1 MDSVQKQA
9 AAPAAEASK
18 QTVSLHLTSLGA
30 RALNEFD
37 AWYRKRALARCR
49 ADAPLAGESK
59 QLSTDRF
66 KGQVSRHL
74 PAWLAC
80 MLLLA
85 LVGCGQVITVQPT
98 PTPVPTA
105 TIGVAVVNATDE
117 PTATPAPYT
126 PAPTPTFTVTPTP
139 VFHTIAAGES
149 LLSIANQYNVSVSAL
164 QEANGILDP
173 RSLQI
178 GQQLVVPR
186 EEEALV
192 EADATPTPTPLPVTI
207 ENLHFTENT
216 IGGVWVLGEVHN
228 TTGVALEQVRVGVTL
243 VDDQG
248 AELAKSEALVA
259 LSLVDT
265 DERAPFAILFG
276 SAPENFEQYQAY
288 PVSAVPAYVGSY
300 YRDLA
305 VEELHTES
313 ERYASYTVTGLIR
326 NTGPEEAVDV
336 QVVLTAY
343 DPLNRVI
350 AVQQVTPEHNVVP
363 RGGTTNFTAVLA
375 PVGGPVERIQA
386 EAQGRRLSSQQ

>member
-1 MDSVQKQA
+1 M
-9 AAPAAEASK
+9 
-18 QTVSLHLTSLGA
+18 
-30 RALNEFD
+30 
-37 AWYRKRALARCR
+37 
-49 ADAPLAGESK
+49 
-59 QLSTDRF
+59 
-66 KGQVSRHL
+66 
-74 PAWLAC
+74 
-80 MLLLA
+80 
-85 LVGCGQVITVQPT
+85 VGCGQVVTVKPT

-105 TIGVAVVNATDE
+105 TIGVAVVNATDQ

-139 VFHTIAAGES
+139 VFHTIGDGQS
-149 LLSIANQYNVSVSAL
+149 LLSIANQYNVSVAAL

-173 RSLQI
+173 RTLQI
-178 GQQLVVPR
+178 GQQLIIPR
-186 EEEALV
+186 EEEAQV
-192 EADATPTPTPLPVTI
+192 AADATPTPTPLPVTI

-228 TTGVALEQVRVGVTL
+228 TAGVALEQVRVGVTL
-243 VDDQG
+243 VDKAGQ
-248 AELAKSEALVA
+248 ELAESQALVA
-259 LSLVDT
+259 LDLVDL

-276 SAPENFEQYQAY
+276 EAPESFEQYQAY

-305 VEELHTES
+305 VEEVQTES
-313 ERYASYTVTGLIR
+313 ERYASYTVTGIVR

-350 AVQQVTPEHNVVP
+350 AVQQIVPDHNVVP
-363 RGGTTNFTAVLA
+363 RGGTTTFTAVLA

-386 EAQGRRLSSQQ
+386 EAQGRRLSSQ